1 MEHTFQN
8 GARRNGEALTL
19 DDGQDVRL
27 VAEADSPE
35 ADAIS
40 TWVAPFLAID
50 ENSGADR
57 AETAADGPVR
67 RPTRSVSLED
77 SAVTLESHSLVI
89 DGATLIDGSGAPPV
103 PDAVVLIQGDR
114 IRYAGPRRELAA
126 PPSARRITASGKT
139 IVPGLI
145 DLHNHSTFDADMRVY
160 LKNGVTTIRFAGLN
174 QDAVVRLR
182 ERASRAEVTAP
193 RILSCGPMLDRTPPA
208 YPKWTSPVDTP
219 AEAAATA
226 RRLLTEERVEAL
238 LVTQQIPPE
247 LMRPIVDV
255 AHEFGRP
262 VVGQIWHTD
271 GREAAEL
278 GIDQLDNS
286 SRIFASREYPK
297 ARLLSYRSIAER
309 LGLLARGWMAID
321 WELTAPI
328 MEAMVAHGVSYCPT
342 LVVHQNQAGVGLR
355 ELEADRDYRTMYG
368 EAERREWA
376 AFIDYVQGT
385 WTAEDQRC
393 MAGATEQR
401 IEWMRRFHGM
411 GGTLVVGVDMQF
423 GGIML
428 HRELQNL
435 AAAGLSPLEVIAAA
449 TGRSA
454 RELGMGDSL
463 GTIEAGKLADL
474 LVINCDP
481 LDDLAALRDIDRV
494 VKDGQILEL

>member
-1 MEHTFQN
+1 
-8 GARRNGEALTL
+8 
-19 DDGQDVRL
+19 
-27 VAEADSPE
+27 
-35 ADAIS
+35 
-40 TWVAPFLAID
+40 
-50 ENSGADR
+50 
-57 AETAADGPVR
+57 
-67 RPTRSVSLED
+67 
-77 SAVTLESHSLVI
+77 VTLESHSLVI

-103 PDAVVLIQGDR
+103 PDAVVVIQDDH

-139 IVPGLI
+139 VVPGLI

-238 LVTQQIPPE
+238 LVTQQITPE

-309 LGLLARGWMAID
+309 LALLARGWMAID

-328 MEAMVAHGVSYCPT
+328 MEAMVSHGVSYCPT

-393 MAGATEQR
+393 MAVATEQR
-401 IEWMRRFHGM
+401 IEWMRRFHAM

-454 RELGMGDSL
+454 RELGIGDSL

-474 LVINCDP
+474 LVINGNP
-481 LDDLAALRDIDRV
+481 MDDLAALRDIDRV
-494 VKDGQILEL
+494 LKDGQILEL

>member
-1 MEHTFQN
+1 M
-8 GARRNGEALTL
+8 TL
-19 DDGQDVRL
+19 D
-27 VAEADSPE
+27 
-35 ADAIS
+35 
-40 TWVAPFLAID
+40 
-50 ENSGADR
+50 
-57 AETAADGPVR
+57 
-67 RPTRSVSLED
+67 
-77 SAVTLESHSLVI
+77 SHSLVI

-103 PDAVVLIQGDR
+103 PDAVVLIKGDR
-114 IRYAGPRRELAA
+114 IRYAGPRRERTVH
-126 PPSARRITASGKT
+126 PSAGRIAASGKT
-139 IVPGLI
+139 VVPGLI

-193 RILSCGPMLDRTPPA
+193 RMLSCGPMLDRTPPA

-219 AEAAATA
+219 AAAAATA

-238 LVTQQIPPE
+238 LVTQQITPE

-286 SRIFASREYPK
+286 SRIFGSREYPK

-321 WELTAPI
+321 WELTQPI
-328 MEAMVAHGVSYCPT
+328 METMIAHGVSYCPT

-393 MAGATEQR
+393 MAVATEQR
-401 IEWMRRFHGM
+401 IEWMRRFHAM

-454 RELGMGDSL
+454 REAGMGDSL

-474 LVINCDP
+474 LVINGNP
-481 LDDLAALRDIDRV
+481 LENLAALRDIDRV
-494 VKDGQILEL
+494 IKDGQILEL

>member
-1 MEHTFQN
+1 M
-8 GARRNGEALTL
+8 
-19 DDGQDVRL
+19 
-27 VAEADSPE
+27 
-35 ADAIS
+35 
-40 TWVAPFLAID
+40 
-50 ENSGADR
+50 
-57 AETAADGPVR
+57 
-67 RPTRSVSLED
+67 
-77 SAVTLESHSLVI
+77 TLESHSLVI

-103 PDAVVLIQGDR
+103 PDAVVLIQDDR

-126 PPSARRITASGKT
+126 PPSARRITALGKT
-139 IVPGLI
+139 VVPGLI

-182 ERASRAEVTAP
+182 ERASRGEVSAP

-238 LVTQQIPPE
+238 LVTQQITPE

-286 SRIFASREYPK
+286 SRIFASHEYPK

-309 LGLLARGWMAID
+309 LGLLSRGWMAID

-355 ELEADRDYRTMYG
+355 ELEADRDYRTLYG

-393 MAGATEQR
+393 MAVATEQR
-401 IEWMRRFHGM
+401 IEWMRRFHAM

-474 LVINCDP
+474 LVINGNP

-494 VKDGQILEL
+494 VKDGQIVEL